1 MGLLWFAIIS
11 VMLTAYVVLDGF
23 DLGAGALHLFLGRT
37 DDERRKIIKSIGPVW
52 DGNEVWLLATG
63 GVLYFVFPQLY
74 ASSFSGFYLPL
85 MMVLWLLMLRAIG
98 LEFRTHIKDGIWAS
112 FFDGIFSLGSLLLAV
127 FYGAA
132 LGNVVRG
139 LPLGPDHYFFL
150 PLWTNWNIGPHQGVL
165 DWYTVLS
172 GVVALV
178 ALCVHGANYIVVKT
192 DGELNERARKTSLV
206 LTPVLLV
213 LTLVS
218 LLATIAIHPN
228 ISANYNTLPIGYAIP
243 VLVFASLIAV
253 FVFQKRR
260 KEVAAFVSG
269 ALYLAFMLVG
279 AVYALYPVIL
289 PAVDPRYNLTVENS
303 ITGSY
308 ALQVGLRWWTVA
320 IVIALGY
327 FVFVYRIFRGKVE
340 LEDHGGYGD

>member
-11 VMLTAYVVLDGF
+11 VMLTGYVILDGF
-23 DLGAGALHLFLGRT
+23 DLGVGALHLFLGRT
-37 DDERRKIIKSIGPVW
+37 DDERRKMIRSIGPVW

-98 LEFRTHIKDGIWAS
+98 LEFRTHIDHGIWAS
-112 FFDGIFSLGSLLLAV
+112 FFDGIFSIGSLLLAV

-150 PLWTNWNIGPHQGVL
+150 PLWTNWNVGPHPGVL

-178 ALCVHGANYIVVKT
+178 ALCMHGANYLVVKT
-192 DGELNERARKTSLV
+192 DGELNERARKTSLA

-218 LLATIAIHPN
+218 LFATLSIHPN
-228 ISANYNTLPIGYAIP
+228 LLANYKALPIGYAIP
-243 VLVFASLIAV
+243 VLVFASLIGV
-253 FVFQKRR
+253 FIFQKGRQ
-260 KEVAAFVSG
+260 EVLAFVCG

-279 AVYALYPVIL
+279 AVYSLYPVIL
-289 PAVDPRYNLTVENS
+289 PALDPQYNLTIANS
-303 ITGSY
+303 ITSSY
-308 ALQVGLRWWTVA
+308 ALQVGLRWWTLG

-327 FVFVYRIFRGKVE
+327 FVFLYRMFRGKVT
-340 LEDHGGYGD
+340 LEDGGYGD